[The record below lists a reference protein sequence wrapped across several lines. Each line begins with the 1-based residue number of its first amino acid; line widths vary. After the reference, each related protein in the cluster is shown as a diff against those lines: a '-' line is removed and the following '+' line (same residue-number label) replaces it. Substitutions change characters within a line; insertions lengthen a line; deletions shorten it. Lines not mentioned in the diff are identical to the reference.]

1 MGHTTHTGSYT
12 VKVFMLF
19 PHLAGKTRSFD
30 IAELLIQKQYIAEP
44 RLLGLG
50 AQFLTFDK
58 KKRIGLAVSIHH
70 MMIFQCSDQMQSQ
83 LSWVCKICSGY
94 NSVT

>member
-1 MGHTTHTGSYT
+1 MGHTTHTGSYP

-19 PHLAGKTRSFD
+19 PHLGGKTRSFD

-50 AQFLTFDK
+50 APFLTFDK
-58 KKRIGLAVSIHH
+58 RSHILSYLNVVSSMHSCL
-70 MMIFQCSDQMQSQ
+70 MLD
-83 LSWVCKICSGY
+83 
-94 NSVT
+94 